1 MSEYIE
7 PSIRGL
13 LLGTAVAGF
22 SFFMDISIS
31 LPSYYNLR
39 KQPRDYELYTEGWK
53 AILTNMC
60 IVNTP
65 MYAFTIVH
73 CVKSDL
79 LVFSNIEPTRLLFLT
94 MFHNLL
100 YYYVHYFMHTNQV
113 MMKIHGFHH
122 KFDKVMLP
130 SVGNAVSKGEYI
142 IAYASPLVLG
152 SWIFQVNEITL
163 MSSAFLIS
171 LFNLF
176 IHCRELRDVT
186 WVPNLVSPNK
196 HITHHEVKTRH
207 FAAPLFDFDEFMDV
221 ESYK

>member
-1 MSEYIE
+1 
-7 PSIRGL
+7 
-13 LLGTAVAGF
+13 
-22 SFFMDISIS
+22 
-31 LPSYYNLR
+31 
-39 KQPRDYELYTEGWK
+39 
-53 AILTNMC
+53 
-60 IVNTP
+60 
-65 MYAFTIVH
+65 
-73 CVKSDL
+73 
-79 LVFSNIEPTRLLFLT
+79 
-94 MFHNLL
+94 
-100 YYYVHYFMHTNQV
+100 
-113 MMKIHGFHH
+113 MMKS
-122 KFDKVMLP
+122 DKVMLP